1 MSDVIKKIIE
11 NLPLSM
17 QPEAKLAVKKY
28 MAEKREK
35 LSPEVVERIYL
46 QVLNEAKARGEK

>member
-35 LSPEVVERIYL
+35 LSPEVVERLYL
-46 QVLNEAKARGEK
+46 QVIAESKERAK